1 MSGAAVN
8 SERAPARAPEPGQAT
23 PVQPLVLGL
32 FDKRLEGDDT
42 LLQLARTRFERAG
55 LGAEIYPGA
64 PERLNDAVG
73 QAPAQAATL
82 HAHLPRGLNLL
93 REDDRRWVVEFAR
106 RAPTRLRGLVAHDQ
120 WDLVENSDAYRAALQ
135 RLDGELRA
143 LGRPEARLFI
153 EYAVGV
159 EAARFGALFAS
170 IADLP
175 QISACIDVGHLG
187 IQQARV
193 AFAARRPGLDIC
205 SLTPYD
211 ERLPALLPEVEAVR
225 QTVLPWLLE
234 QIERLARIGKP
245 LHFHLHDGHPL
256 WTLSRYG
263 VADHAS
269 FFERVVIPFHFRGQR
284 CVPMMYGPAGL
295 QAIVS
300 SALGWLPAAQLSFT
314 LEIHPV
320 EGRQP
325 LGEFAPLF
333 RHWRDPTNAE
343 RMNYWLTVLLRNA
356 ELTRQAAAEA
366 LAAPLAP
373 ASVYAAGL

>member
-1 MSGAAVN
+1 MSGEAIGGEQGQGQVH
-8 SERAPARAPEPGQAT
+8 PA
-23 PVQPLVLGL
+23 VLGL

-42 LLQLARTRFERAG
+42 LLQLARLRFERAG
-55 LGAEIYPGA
+55 IGAEVYPGA

-73 QAPAQAATL
+73 QAPENAVTL

-106 RAPTRLRGLVAHDQ
+106 RSPARVRGLVAHDQ
-120 WDLVENSDAYRAALQ
+120 WDVVENPDEYRAAL
-135 RLDGELRA
+135 RRIDAELRA
-143 LGRPEARLFI
+143 LGRPEPRLFV

-159 EAARFGALFAS
+159 EASRFVALFAS
-170 IADLP
+170 LADLS
-175 QISACIDVGHLG
+175 QVSACIDVGHLG

-205 SLTPYD
+205 ALKPYD
-211 ERLPALLPEVEAVR
+211 EALPALMPEVEGAM

-234 QIERLARIGKP
+234 QIEPLARIGKP

-256 WTLSRYG
+256 WSFSRYG

-269 FFERVVIPFHFRGQR
+269 FLEQVVVPFDFRGQP

-295 QAIVS
+295 RAIVAT
-300 SALGWLPAAQLSFT
+300 ALRWLPAPQVTFT

-325 LGEFAPLF
+325 LGAFAPYF
-333 RHWRDPTNAE
+333 RHWRDTTNAE
-343 RMNYWLTVLLRNA
+343 RMNYWMTVLLRNA
-356 ELTRQAAAEA
+356 QLTRDAATAALAA
-366 LAAPLAP
+366 LAAPLAQ
-373 ASVYAAGL
+373 AQRIE